1 MELLGIGLPEL
12 FFIVILILLILGP
25 KDMISAGKTIG
36 RTLRKFV
43 MSPEWQAVRKTGQE
57 LQQLPTK
64 LMREANLE
72 ELQALESEIKAT
84 GQQLRGDL
92 KSVSQQIQPPDF
104 KASFDER
111 QVLGGSSANQPVE
124 PSQAAPDTSTTTST
138 HA

>member
-1 MELLGIGLPEL
+1 MEFLGVGLPEL
-12 FFIVILILLILGP
+12 FFIVILILLVLGP

-43 MSPEWQAVRKTGQE
+43 ISPEWQAVRKTGQE

-72 ELQALESEIKAT
+72 ELQALESEIKTT
-84 GQQLRGDL
+84 GQQLQGNL
-92 KSVSQQIQPPDF
+92 KSVSQQIRPPGL
-104 KASFDER
+104 KAVFDER
-111 QVLGGSSANQPVE
+111 QVLGGTPANE
-124 PSQAAPDTSTTTST
+124 PLEPPQTAPETPPTTSS